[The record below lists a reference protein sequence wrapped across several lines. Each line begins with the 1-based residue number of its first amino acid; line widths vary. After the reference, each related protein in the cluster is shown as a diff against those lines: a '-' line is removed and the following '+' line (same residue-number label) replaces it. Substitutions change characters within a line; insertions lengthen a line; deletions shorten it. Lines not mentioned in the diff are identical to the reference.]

1 MCVVVAGVRFGL
13 VILELET
20 RGHTITHR
28 ILQKST
34 GKAIGSTRIFPQYS
48 KQVEDLDIKLV
59 HCDKISDNNNE
70 VVKILNEDLNMSVC
84 EDDDVDFEDM
94 IIESMKDL
102 RRSEDVNGISSD
114 EDDDDIDV
122 HKTINNSCDTSS
134 ELDETTKSD
143 SSTKSRAATLKST
156 RTNKSH
162 GRGETSKST
171 SSAHTSAS
179 SQRVTLKSFYQKL
192 EDDSPD
198 RRWERVKCKLCALV
212 GIEKIIVLKNFSHH
226 VKNIHEAR
234 EKEKCAQ
241 CGKMVSRSYIK
252 GHMKYVHGDEKTRRG
267 SCEHCGKLITK
278 KNLSTHRKLCA
289 QKNKELEEDN

>member
-34 GKAIGSTRIFPQYS
+34 GKAIGSARIFPQYS

-102 RRSEDVNGISSD
+102 RRSEDINGISSD

-156 RTNKSH
+156 KLNKSH

-171 SSAHTSAS
+171 SSVHTSAS
-179 SQRVTLKSFYQKL
+179 SQRVTLQSFYQTL
-192 EDDSPD
+192 END
-198 RRWERVKCKLCALV
+198 ERVKCKLCALV
-212 GIEKIIVLKNFSHH
+212 GIKKIVVRHNFSRH

-234 EKEKCAQ
+234 EKEKCVQ
-241 CGKMVSRSYIK
+241 CGKMYRTPIRRSYIEE
-252 GHMKYVHGDEKTRRG
+252 HMKYFHGDENSKRG
-267 SCEHCGKLITK
+267 SCENCGKLIK
-278 KNLSTHRKLCA
+278 LPRRICYRKLCA
-289 QKNKELEEDN
+289 RKKM

>member
-1 MCVVVAGVRFGL
+1 MSVK
-13 VILELET
+13 EKE
-20 RGHTITHR
+20 TITHR

-34 GKAIGSTRIFPQYS
+34 GKEIGSARIFPQFE
-48 KQVEDLDIKLV
+48 QHVEDLDIKLV
-59 HCDKISDNNNE
+59 HCDKIIDNNNE
-70 VVKILNEDLNMSVC
+70 VVKILNEDLNMSSS
-84 EDDDVDFEDM
+84 EDDDIDFEDM

-134 ELDETTKSD
+134 ELGETTNSD

-156 RTNKSH
+156 KSNKSH
-162 GRGETSKST
+162 RRGETIKSN
-171 SSAHTSAS
+171 SPAHTSAS

-198 RRWERVKCKLCALV
+198 RKWERVKCKLCALV

-234 EKEKCAQ
+234 EKEKCAE
-241 CGKMVSRSYIK
+241 CVKMVSRSYIK

>member
-1 MCVVVAGVRFGL
+1 MSDLINVSRLIFYLQNYQNMSAK
-13 VILELET
+13 EQE
-20 RGHTITHR
+20 TITHR

-34 GKAIGSTRIFPQYS
+34 GKEIGSVRIFPQYEQ
-48 KQVEDLDIKLV
+48 QVEDLDIKLV

-156 RTNKSH
+156 KLNKSH

-171 SSAHTSAS
+171 SSVHTSAS
-179 SQRVTLKSFYQKL
+179 SQRVTLQSFYQTL
-192 EDDSPD
+192 END
-198 RRWERVKCKLCALV
+198 ERVEGEVQAVCPGWHQENCCPPQLL
-212 GIEKIIVLKNFSHH
+212 S
-226 VKNIHEAR
+226 AR
-234 EKEKCAQ
+234 E
-241 CGKMVSRSYIK
+241 
-252 GHMKYVHGDEKTRRG
+252 
-267 SCEHCGKLITK
+267 EH
-278 KNLSTHRKLCA
+278 S
-289 QKNKELEEDN
+289 

>member
-1 MCVVVAGVRFGL
+1 MSAK
-13 VILELET
+13 EKE
-20 RGHTITHR
+20 TITHR

-34 GKAIGSTRIFPQYS
+34 GKAIGSARIFPQYS

-70 VVKILNEDLNMSVC
+70 VVKILNEDLNMSSS
-84 EDDDVDFEDM
+84 EDDEVDFEDM

-143 SSTKSRAATLKST
+143 SSTKSRAATLKSKS
-156 RTNKSH
+156 NKSH

-212 GIEKIIVLKNFSHH
+212 GIEKIVGRNNFSHH

-234 EKEKCAQ
+234 
-241 CGKMVSRSYIK
+241 
-252 GHMKYVHGDEKTRRG
+252 DEKSRRG
-267 SCEHCGKLITK
+267 SCEYCGKLITK
-278 KNLSTHRKLCA
+278 TNLSTHRKKCA
-289 QKNKELEEDN
+289 RKKK